1 MANITKHDR
10 VRIRFLCDQ
19 VGTLRE
25 KGLDARSVFD
35 RCWDK
40 IPEALI
46 QKLNTEELL
55 TYVQRHVLPVQIVS
69 LRQEGFPG
77 TAETRSA

>member
-1 MANITKHDR
+1 MANITKYDR

-19 VGTLRE
+19 VGALRE

-35 RCWDK
+35 RCWEK
-40 IPEALI
+40 IPEALV
-46 QKLNTEELL
+46 QKLNAEELL

-69 LRQEGFPG
+69 LRQERIPE
-77 TAETRSA
+77 TAETRTA